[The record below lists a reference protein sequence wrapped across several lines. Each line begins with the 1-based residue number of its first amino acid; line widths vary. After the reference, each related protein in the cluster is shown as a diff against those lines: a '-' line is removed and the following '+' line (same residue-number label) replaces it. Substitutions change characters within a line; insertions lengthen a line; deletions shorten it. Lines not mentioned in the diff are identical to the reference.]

1 MPSTP
6 LFADFRGLKDKIAS
20 KRTSSRSRSSSKSRE
35 LEIGSPVLVSSTVG
49 DLNLIPLASYRASAT
64 SAPREASSK
73 TSSSRSIPT
82 IRKQFSPLGS
92 HPVQRDVVVGRTELA
107 VEAPTPIRRRRSHV
121 PSTIITSEF
130 KLAQGRIRAN
140 SADTRRTQH
149 YLFSNDPWLSSPKY
163 ENSVESFDATDSPL
177 PTLQRPARTLAPP
190 ERPTSS
196 HGGSSPSLRLTPSDK
211 DLPELPRYATSLACN
226 DVPVELPA
234 EDLLQEDDD
243 EEEDDGVLSDII
255 TEYEDQPHSQSHFS
269 TWSTDSLRYNSDNSV
284 IHSPTFSSLTSNDSD
299 PDIPEYQSLH
309 FMPHPQSSTDSAPP
323 PRLEDLRISTPP
335 RLADFAFGSDLFALD
350 IQHADSAPRRQAACF
365 GLGFQYSLPED
376 ETTSKTT
383 ITQVAE
389 PGVQVQRESS
399 MSLMDEFGFLG
410 GAVI

>member
-1 MPSTP
+1 V
-6 LFADFRGLKDKIAS
+6 
-20 KRTSSRSRSSSKSRE
+20 E
-35 LEIGSPVLVSSTVG
+35 
-49 DLNLIPLASYRASAT
+49 
-64 SAPREASSK
+64 
-73 TSSSRSIPT
+73 
-82 IRKQFSPLGS
+82 
-92 HPVQRDVVVGRTELA
+92 RDVVVGCTELA
-107 VEAPTPIRRRRSHV
+107 VDAPTPIRRRRSHV

-163 ENSVESFDATDSPL
+163 ENSFESLNSETNVPL
-177 PTLQRPARTLAPP
+177 PTLQRPTRSLAPP
-190 ERPTSS
+190 ERPTSCR
-196 HGGSSPSLRLTPSDK
+196 GGSSPSLRLTPSDK

-234 EDLLQEDDD
+234 QNLLQKDDD

-255 TEYEDQPHSQSHFS
+255 TEYEDQPHSQSHSHFS
-269 TWSTDSLRYNSDNSV
+269 TWSTDSLRYNSDSA
-284 IHSPTFSSLTSNDSD
+284 IHSPTFSSLTSSDSD

-309 FMPHPQSSTDSAPP
+309 FSYAINSHSEHTTTP
-323 PRLEDLRISTPP
+323 PRLEEPP
-335 RLADFAFGSDLFALD
+335 RLADFTFGSDLFALD
-350 IQHADSAPRRQAACF
+350 IQHAESAPRRQAACF

-383 ITQVAE
+383 ITQVVE
-389 PGVQVQRESS
+389 PSVQRESS
-399 MSLMDEFGFLG
+399 MSQLTSLMDEFGFLG